1 MNTKGRES
9 KMNLLTTLT
18 LAALLTPQ
26 APEPRPAFD
35 VASIRPAS
43 SGPFFTLK
51 TDPGRLAATGASL
64 PGDLIQAAYGVSALQ
79 ISGAPN
85 LGRFDIEAKAEGAH
99 TRKELL
105 DMLQTL
111 LADRFKLVLHTEQR
125 EMPVQALVLG
135 KKPWKGTPGDP
146 EGDPSI
152 GLRANRGDGNVRSIY
167 IAGKSASLPFVAN
180 YLTGRFQRI
189 VVDKTGFAGAFDFEV
204 EVLVDAQRA
213 ADRNVPER
221 EVANE
226 IITDFVANLGL
237 KLEPQRAMVPILVV
251 DRAERPDEN

>member
-1 MNTKGRES
+1 
-9 KMNLLTTLT
+9 MNLLAAFT

-51 TDPGRLAATGASL
+51 TNPGRLAATSASL
-64 PGDLIQAAYGVSALQ
+64 SDLIRTAYGVSALQ
-79 ISGAPN
+79 ISGVPN
-85 LGRFDIEAKAEGAH
+85 LGTFDLEAKAEGTH

-111 LADRFKLVLHTEQR
+111 LADRFKLQLHAEQR
-125 EMPVQALVLG
+125 EMPVEALVLG
-135 KKPWKGTPGDP
+135 QKPWKGTSGNPD
-146 EGDPSI
+146 GDPSI
-152 GLRANRGDGNVRSIY
+152 GLRANRGDEKVRSIFFV
-167 IAGKSASLPFVAN
+167 GKSVTLPFVAN

-189 VVDKTGFAGAFDFEV
+189 FVDQTGLAGAFDFEV
-204 EVLVDAQRA
+204 EVLVDSERA

-221 EVANE
+221 EVAEE
-226 IITDFVANLGL
+226 IVTDFVANLGL
-237 KLEPQRAMVPILVV
+237 KTQSQRARVPILIV

>member
-1 MNTKGRES
+1 
-9 KMNLLTTLT
+9 MNLLTTFA

-26 APEPRPAFD
+26 TPDPSQTLPGPRPAFD
-35 VASIRPAS
+35 VASIRPAN

-51 TDPGRLAATGASL
+51 TNPGRLAATGASL
-64 PGDLIQAAYGVSALQ
+64 GDLIQAAYGVSALQ
-79 ISGAPN
+79 TTGVPDM
-85 LGRFDIEAKAEGAH
+85 GRFDIEAKAEGTH

-105 DMLQTL
+105 EMLKTL
-111 LADRFKLVLHTEQR
+111 IADRFKLELHTGDR
-125 EMPVQALVLG
+125 EMPVQALAMG
-135 KKPWKGTPGDP
+135 KKPWKGTPAAAD
-146 EGDPSI
+146 GDPSI
-152 GLRANRGDGNVRSIY
+152 GLRGNRGDGKVRSVFMT
-167 IAGKSASLPFVAN
+167 GKSVSLPFLGN

-189 VVDKTGFAGAFDFEV
+189 FIDRTGLAGAFDFEV
-204 EVLVDAQRA
+204 EVLVDSERA

-237 KLEPQRAMVPILVV
+237 KMEPQRAMVPILVV